1 MKLEFNYETK
11 IKEVQKE
18 FSKVYPFLKIE
29 FLKKP
34 HAVKELTYRKFRLN
48 PGRLLSEES
57 KSFNPSEID
66 IRKNKTVAE
75 LEKEVYEKLGIAMQ
89 VSCKSGN
96 IWLETSFTGDRT
108 LEMQNQQ
115 GQPTSFFSA

>member
-29 FLKKP
+29 FYKKP
-34 HAVKELTYRKFRLN
+34 HAVKELTHRKFRLN

-89 VSCKSGN
+89 VSRKSGN
-96 IWLETSFTGDRT
+96 IWLETSFTDDRT

-115 GQPTSFFSA
+115 GQSMSFFSA

>member
-1 MKLEFNYETK
+1 MKLQVNRATK

-18 FSKVYPFLKIE
+18 FSEVYPFLKIE
-29 FLKKP
+29 FYKKP
-34 HAVKELTYRKFRLN
+34 HAEKELTHKKFRLN
-48 PGRLLSEES
+48 PDKILSKES

-66 IRKNKTVAE
+66 IRKSKTVAE

-89 VSCKSGN
+89 VSRKSGN
-96 IWLETSFTGDRT
+96 IWLETSFTDDRT

-115 GQPTSFFSA
+115 GQAMSIA